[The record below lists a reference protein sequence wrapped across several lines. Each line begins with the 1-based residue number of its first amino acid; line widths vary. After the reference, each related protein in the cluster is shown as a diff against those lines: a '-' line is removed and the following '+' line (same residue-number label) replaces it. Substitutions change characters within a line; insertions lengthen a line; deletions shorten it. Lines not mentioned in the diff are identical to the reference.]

1 MKLPESKL
9 LNILICILSILSIV
23 NQTSAQQI
31 NINRIEQMPNMPSS
45 YEMRDWKQAAA
56 GYDSLVFNFDITG
69 QYLPLIWLNT
79 NTINYPGHNSFGLHT
94 VVGTTVP
101 SSSEAINII
110 PAVVGATLSGI
121 DKSNQNDYNFV
132 LMSEEY
138 FNKANEADVYL
149 NHPSGSNWDDWWYD
163 IMPNVFFYQLYDL
176 YPPEGE
182 FPYQFTKIA
191 DRWLEAAAV
200 MGGSTTPW
208 HVPYMN
214 YRAFNLMTMTP
225 YASGVPEPEAA
236 GALAWI
242 FYNAYIETGNE
253 DYRIGAE
260 WCMEFLNS
268 LNSNPSYELQLSY
281 GVLTAARM
289 NAELGTDYNITKML
303 NWCFDVGPLRQWGA
317 MVGSW
322 GAYDVDGLIG
332 EVNGSNNYAFTMN
345 TFEQIGALVPMTRY
359 DDRFARAI
367 GKWVLNA
374 ANAARL
380 FYTTY
385 LPDQNQDSE
394 EWAHQY
400 DPGSYIGHE
409 ALRQSQNGF
418 SPYATGD
425 AISGGWGLTNLALYG
440 SSHIGIA
447 GGIIDTTDVSMILRL
462 DLLKTDYFHSNAYPS
477 YLYYNPYNTD
487 RQVTINTGSGTH
499 DIYDAVSNTVIAG
512 GVTGNTLMSIPA
524 DAAVIAVIIPSGS
537 TITYDLD
544 KAFVNGIV
552 IDYLSGQPV
561 SNYPPRIKS
570 LSSEEPALIFNDSTN
585 IYCAAED
592 KDGDPLQ
599 FQWQVSGGSFVGTG
613 SEINWHAPSTAG
625 TYFVICTVNDN
636 QGGTASDTV
645 YINVSEYI
653 NNDPVITG
661 MTAHPRKINLGS
673 DSQVHCA
680 AEDPDGD
687 TLNYTW
693 FPGSGTI
700 NGNGAEVTWTAPN
713 AAGNYFITCLVSDGR
728 GGEALD
734 SIGVSVRDTSI
745 HQSGDLVGYYPF
757 NGNAD
762 DESGFNNNGTVSGA
776 VLVPDRHGNPSSAYR
791 FDGVNDYISIPSSA
805 SLNFQNSVSINF
817 WIKVEQF
824 FERESYPL
832 SHGNWENR
840 WKVSLTNKHIR
851 WTVKTNTGTKDLDS
865 ETELVQDS
873 LYNVTVLYDG
883 SDYEIYIN
891 GELDAFSTF
900 SGQILTTTIDLMM
913 GQVLPGNNQYNFNGV
928 LDDIRI
934 YNYALSYSDIQSLY
948 DLSTGAEDFTNSEAP
963 LEYGLMQNYPNPFN
977 SQTNITYIIK
987 EPGKVTLD
995 IYDALGTRVKTLYNE
1010 FRGRGSYTA
1019 MWDGKDDRGKSI
1031 SSGVYFCRLNA
1042 GGTIKVKKMLLLK

>member
-1 MKLPESKL
+1 MKMQKIKTLGV
-9 LNILICILSILSIV
+9 LICLLLLLIAV
-23 NQTSAQQI
+23 KQTSAQQI
-31 NINRIEQMPNMPSS
+31 NISRVEQMPNMPSP

-56 GYDSLVFNFDITG
+56 GYDNLVFNFNLAG

-79 NTINYPGHNSFGLHT
+79 NTINYPEQNSFGLHT

-101 SSSEAINII
+101 SSSEALNLI

-121 DKSNQNDYNFV
+121 DKSSQNGYNFV

-138 FNKANEADVYL
+138 FNKENGADVYL

-163 IMPNVFFYQLYDL
+163 IMPNIFFYQLYDL
-176 YPPEGE
+176 YPPVGE
-182 FPYQFTKIA
+182 FSYQFTKIA
-191 DRWLEAAAV
+191 DRWLEAASV

-208 HVPYMN
+208 HIPYMN

-225 YASGVPEPEAA
+225 YATGVPEPEAA

-242 FYNAYIETGNE
+242 FYNAYKETGNE
-253 DYRIGAE
+253 DYRVGAE
-260 WCMEFLNS
+260 WCMEYLNS
-268 LNSNPSYELQLSY
+268 LTSNPSYELQLPY

-289 NAELGTDYNITKML
+289 NAELGTDYNITKMV

-317 MVGSW
+317 MIGSW
-322 GAYDVDGLIG
+322 GGYDVDGLIG
-332 EVNGSNNYAFTMN
+332 EVNGSNDYAFLMN

-380 FYTTY
+380 FYPNY

-400 DPGSYIGHE
+400 DPDSYIGHE

-462 DLLKTDYFHSNAYPS
+462 DLLKTDYFHTDAYPS
-477 YLYYNPYNTD
+477 YLYYNPYTTD
-487 RQVTINTGSGTH
+487 KQVTIDAGTGTN
-499 DIYDAVSNTVIAG
+499 DIYDAVSNSIITG
-512 GVTGNTLMSIPA
+512 GVTGNTLITIPA

-544 KAFVNGIV
+544 KAYVNGIV
-552 IDYLSGQPV
+552 IDYLAGQPV

-570 LSSEEPALIFNDSTN
+570 LSSEDQVLVFSDSTN
-585 IYCAAED
+585 IYCTAED
-592 KDGDPLQ
+592 KDGDPLLY
-599 FQWQVSGGSFVGTG
+599 QWQASGGGFTGTG
-613 SEINWHAPSTAG
+613 SEISWQAPSSAG
-625 TYFVICTVNDN
+625 SYLIICTVDDN
-636 QGGTASDTV
+636 HGGTASDSIFIEV
-645 YINVSEYI
+645 MEFI
-653 NNDPVITG
+653 NNDPVITEI
-661 MTAHPRKINLGS
+661 TAHPRKINLGS
-673 DSQVHCA
+673 DSQIHCA

-687 TLNYTW
+687 TLTYTW
-693 FPGSGTI
+693 YPGSGTI
-700 NGNGAEVTWTAPN
+700 NGNGSEVTWTAPPT
-713 AAGNYFITCLVSDGR
+713 AGNYYIACLVSDGR
-728 GGEALD
+728 GGEAFD

-745 HQSGDLVGYYPF
+745 HQSGDLVAYYPF

-762 DESGFNNNGTVSGA
+762 DESGFGNNGTVSGA

-791 FDGVNDYISIPSSA
+791 FDGVNDYISVPSSA
-805 SLNFQNSVSINF
+805 SLNFQNSISINF
-817 WIKVEQF
+817 WIKVDQF

-840 WKVSLTNKHIR
+840 WKVSLTNRHVR

-865 ETELVQDS
+865 ETELALDS

-900 SGQILTTTIDLMM
+900 SGQILTTNIDLMM

-934 YNYALSYSDIQSLY
+934 YNYAISYSDIQLLY
-948 DLSTGAEDFTNSEAP
+948 DLSTGIEDEQNIEVP
-963 LEYGLMQNYPNPFN
+963 LEYMLMQNYPNPFN
-977 SQTNITYIIK
+977 SQTNIRYSVK
-987 EPGKVTLD
+987 ERSRVILE
-995 IYDALGTRVKTLYNE
+995 IYDALGTRVTTLYNDL
-1010 FRGRGSYTA
+1010 RPGGSYSA
-1019 MWDGKDDRGKSI
+1019 VWDGKDDHSRSV

-1042 GGTIKVKKMLLLK
+1042 GGFIQAKKMLLLR

>member
-1 MKLPESKL
+1 
-9 LNILICILSILSIV
+9 
-23 NQTSAQQI
+23 
-31 NINRIEQMPNMPSS
+31 
-45 YEMRDWKQAAA
+45 
-56 GYDSLVFNFDITG
+56 
-69 QYLPLIWLNT
+69 
-79 NTINYPGHNSFGLHT
+79 
-94 VVGTTVP
+94 
-101 SSSEAINII
+101 
-110 PAVVGATLSGI
+110 
-121 DKSNQNDYNFV
+121 
-132 LMSEEY
+132 
-138 FNKANEADVYL
+138 
-149 NHPSGSNWDDWWYD
+149 
-163 IMPNVFFYQLYDL
+163 
-176 YPPEGE
+176 
-182 FPYQFTKIA
+182 
-191 DRWLEAAAV
+191 
-200 MGGSTTPW
+200 
-208 HVPYMN
+208 
-214 YRAFNLMTMTP
+214 
-225 YASGVPEPEAA
+225 
-236 GALAWI
+236 
-242 FYNAYIETGNE
+242 
-253 DYRIGAE
+253 
-260 WCMEFLNS
+260 
-268 LNSNPSYELQLSY
+268 
-281 GVLTAARM
+281 
-289 NAELGTDYNITKML
+289 
-303 NWCFDVGPLRQWGA
+303 
-317 MVGSW
+317 
-322 GAYDVDGLIG
+322 
-332 EVNGSNNYAFTMN
+332 MN

-380 FYTTY
+380 LYTNY

-400 DPGSYIGHE
+400 DPGSFIGHE

-447 GGIIDTTDVSMILRL
+447 GGIIDTTDVSMILQL

-477 YLYYNPYNTD
+477 YLYYNPYTTA
-487 RQVTINTGSGTH
+487 RQFTINTGSGMH
-499 DIYDAVSNTVIAG
+499 DIYDAVANTVIAG
-512 GVTGNTLMSIPA
+512 GVTGNTLMTIPS
-524 DAAVIAVIIPSGS
+524 DAAVIAVIIPAGS

-552 IDYLSGQPV
+552 IDYRSGQPV

-570 LSSEEPALIFNDSTN
+570 LTAEDQALVFNDSTN
-585 IYCAAED
+585 VYCTAED

-599 FQWQVSGGSFVGTG
+599 YQWQSSGGSITGTG
-613 SEINWHAPSTAG
+613 SEISWHAPSTAG
-625 TYFVICTVNDN
+625 SYSIICTVSDN
-636 QGGTASDTV
+636 QGGTASDTID
-645 YINVSEYI
+645 INVSEYI

-673 DSQVHCA
+673 DSQVNCA
-680 AEDPDGD
+680 AYDPDGD
-687 TLNYTW
+687 TLTYTW
-693 FPGSGTI
+693 YPGSGTI
-700 NGNGAEVTWTAPN
+700 KGNGPEVTWTAPIT
-713 AAGNYFITCLVSDGR
+713 AGNYFITCLVSDGR
-728 GGEALD
+728 GGEAID

-762 DESGFNNNGTVSGA
+762 DESGFGNNGTVSGA

-791 FDGVNDYISIPSSA
+791 FDGVNDYISVPSSS

-865 ETELVQDS
+865 ETELDADS

-934 YNYALSYSDIQSLY
+934 YNYAISYSDIQSLY
-948 DLSTGAEDFTNSEAP
+948 DLSTGVKDITNSGVP

-977 SQTNITYIIK
+977 SQTNINYVIK
-987 EPGKVTLD
+987 APGKVTLE
-995 IYDALGTRVKTLYNE
+995 IYDALGTRVKVLYNE
-1010 FRGRGSYTA
+1010 FRAAGSYTA
-1019 MWDGKDDRGKSI
+1019 MWDGKDDQGKSI
-1031 SSGVYFCRLNA
+1031 ASGVYFCRLNA
-1042 GGTIKVKKMLLLK
+1042 GGAIKVKKMLLLK